1 LAQEV
6 GVRRAARIDSNQA
19 EIIAALKSVGV
30 SVEYIKQPFDLV
42 IFNPRKRETAFVEC
56 KSPRPTSE
64 GGKNGLTIAQTEFIS
79 KWPGPIYVVRS
90 AEDAVRQVL
99 GAEAFA

>member
-1 LAQEV
+1 M
-6 GVRRAARIDSNQA
+6 RRAAKTDTTQA
-19 EIIAALKSVGV
+19 EIIAALKRVGV

-56 KSPRPTSE
+56 KSPRPPSE
-64 GGKNGLTIAQTEFIS
+64 GGANGLTVAQTEFIA

-99 GAEAFA
+99 GEEAFA